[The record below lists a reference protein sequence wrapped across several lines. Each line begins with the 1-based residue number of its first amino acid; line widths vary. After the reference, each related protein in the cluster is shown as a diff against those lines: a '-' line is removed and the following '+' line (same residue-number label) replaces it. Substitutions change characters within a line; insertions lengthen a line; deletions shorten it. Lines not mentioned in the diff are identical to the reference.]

1 MLSQKINFTW
11 WKFDFP
17 SWIFSNAI
25 WRKIEFLNFFR
36 VMNFEYFYKLW
47 NVAFYVEK
55 ISLVRLWEFYHS
67 QNFKVGCVF
76 AMAVVSILSLA
87 EFGRNDHRED
97 APHFSKWIDMANKW
111 REINIFSLLI
121 EYEIRFFTIIPHVNT
136 RSALIFSFD
145 RI

>member
-1 MLSQKINFTW
+1 MKIWFPQLNFLH
-11 WKFDFP
+11 F
-17 SWIFSNAI
+17 AI
-25 WRKIEFLNFFR
+25 WREIEFLNFFR

-55 ISLVRLWEFYHS
+55 ISLVRQFYHS
-67 QNFKVGCVF
+67 QN
-76 AMAVVSILSLA
+76 
-87 EFGRNDHRED
+87 
-97 APHFSKWIDMANKW
+97 FSKWIDMANKW
-111 REINIFSLLI
+111 REINIFRLLI